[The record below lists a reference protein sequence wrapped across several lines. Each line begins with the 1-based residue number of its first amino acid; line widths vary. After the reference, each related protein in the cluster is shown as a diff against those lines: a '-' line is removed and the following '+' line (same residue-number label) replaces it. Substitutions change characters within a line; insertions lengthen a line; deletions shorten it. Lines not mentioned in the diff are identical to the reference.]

1 MCKNVSI
8 YLYCVLKV
16 CKKANNPLNIYP
28 NNTLHNNVCVVDV
41 KISLLLLVKNVFIN
55 VREGM
60 SELGRWV
67 AAKHTTFKLLPLAF
81 RVLKITE
88 ILR

>member
-1 MCKNVSI
+1 MCRLFPCIPILGGFLIKKF
-8 YLYCVLKV
+8 LKK
-16 CKKANNPLNIYP
+16 C
-28 NNTLHNNVCVVDV
+28 VCVVGV
-41 KISLLLLVKNVFIN
+41 KISLLLVKNVFIN
-55 VREGM
+55 VTEGK

>member
-1 MCKNVSI
+1 MVG
-8 YLYCVLKV
+8 
-16 CKKANNPLNIYP
+16 
-28 NNTLHNNVCVVDV
+28 V
-41 KISLLLLVKNVFIN
+41 KISLLLVKNVFIN
-55 VREGM
+55 VTEGK

>member
-16 CKKANNPLNIYP
+16 CKKTNNPLNIYP
-28 NNTLHNNVCVVDV
+28 NNTLHNNVCVVGV
-41 KISLLLLVKNVFIN
+41 KISLLLVKNVFIN

-81 RVLKITE
+81 CVLKITE
-88 ILR
+88 ILK